1 MNVCNPVRL
10 ALLMA
15 LASATPFSSALQAGT
30 FTQYPLRPTT
40 AAAGMQ
46 LTRLAVL
53 DASPQSRQWLRDNAA
68 YLTAQQ
74 IPVMVL
80 HSSPADSAALLAD
93 YQGSGLLL
101 GVAPEPPELM
111 DAVLQRLGVEL
122 YPAVIEDG
130 MVWQLRDASV
140 QRPPRSQPETITVP
154 AVEKPQPVLTEGA
167 DTEPSAEA
175 LALQR
180 ELDAMRQGSG
190 TGTGNAAGTVPAAG
204 AGNADG
210 KVPVTGGGVPP
221 SSAAGAR
228 GVAGSNGAV
237 IKPQSGNPAVL
248 PGAAPAAGAVQ

>member
-140 QRPPRSQPETITVP
+140 QRPPRTTPETITIP
-154 AVEKPQPVLTEGA
+154 SPEKPQPPLSEEA
-167 DTEPSAEA
+167 DSAPSAEA
-175 LALQR
+175 VALQR
-180 ELDAMRQGSG
+180 ELEAMRQESAAGGAAASVPGTAGAGVTTPGTGRAGIFTPG
-190 TGTGNAAGTVPAAG
+190 TGTGAMQP
-204 AGNADG
+204 
-210 KVPVTGGGVPP
+210 PVTGSGSVPAGGE
-221 SSAAGAR
+221 
-228 GVAGSNGAV
+228 NH
-237 IKPQSGNPAVL
+237 SGNP
-248 PGAAPAAGAVQ
+248 

>member
-1 MNVCNPVRL
+1 
-10 ALLMA
+10 
-15 LASATPFSSALQAGT
+15 
-30 FTQYPLRPTT
+30 
-40 AAAGMQ
+40 
-46 LTRLAVL
+46 
-53 DASPQSRQWLRDNAA
+53 
-68 YLTAQQ
+68 
-74 IPVMVL
+74 MVV
-80 HSSPADSAALLAD
+80 HSAAPEVQTLLAE

-101 GVAPEPPELM
+101 GAAPEPPELL
-111 DAVLQRLGVEL
+111 DAVLHRLGVEL

-130 MVWQLRDASV
+130 MVWQVRDDSV
-140 QRPPRSQPETITVP
+140 QHPPRSQPETITVP

-190 TGTGNAAGTVPAAG
+190 TGTGNVAGTVPAAG

-210 KVPVTGGGVPP
+210 SVPVTGGSTPP

-237 IKPQSGNPAVL
+237 IKPQSGNPAAL
-248 PGAAPAAGAVQ
+248 PETAPATGAVQ